1 MREEKERVNTMKE
14 VEGGEITPA
23 LLLPDSLF
31 PTMIFPH
38 RK

>member
-1 MREEKERVNTMKE
+1 MRENRRVNTTKE
-14 VEGGEITPA
+14 VESGEITAA

-31 PTMIFPH
+31 PTMIFPR